1 MVSRAAVALLPL
13 ALATAL
19 SGCSKA
25 MIVQARFV
33 EGRIAFIGIE
43 QELGCIYEIEVTERI
58 TGKPVWKIDGDA
70 VERDCFGDDPHFYGQ
85 GSRQANVMVKP
96 AKLRL
101 ETDYE
106 VHGFATGSNSFGGA
120 FRITH
125 DTLYRI
131 EDLPL

>member
-1 MVSRAAVALLPL
+1 MHGRAAAIISTFAIL
-13 ALATAL
+13 TGL

-25 MIVQARFV
+25 TIVQARFV

-43 QELGCIYEIEVTERI
+43 QELGCIYEIEVVERT
-58 TGKPVWKIDGDA
+58 TGKVAWKIDGDFT
-70 VERDCFGDDPHFYGQ
+70 ERDCLGDDLHFYGQ
-85 GSRQANVMVKP
+85 GYRQAKVAIAP

-101 ETDYE
+101 DTDYE
-106 VHGFATGSNSFGGA
+106 VHGLATGSNSFGGA